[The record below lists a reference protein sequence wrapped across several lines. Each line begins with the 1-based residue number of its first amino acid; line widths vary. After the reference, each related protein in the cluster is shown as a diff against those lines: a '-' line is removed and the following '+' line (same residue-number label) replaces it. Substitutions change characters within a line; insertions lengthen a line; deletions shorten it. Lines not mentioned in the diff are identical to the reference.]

1 MTINA
6 ELTKLNNEITN
17 FEKNVNKLTIII
29 LVVENYKLVTLFK
42 NSINILNNIILRKEL
57 IEHLKSIELLKDYKI
72 QYILKFIITKSL
84 EELNSSINLE
94 DSYKMIPSTVLNSS
108 DNIIKTDNKNYET
121 KLENTFTRINSLIIV
136 VNKKQ

>member
-6 ELTKLNNEITN
+6 ELEKLTNEITN
-17 FEKNVNKLTIII
+17 FEKNINKLTIII

-42 NSINILNNIILRKEL
+42 NSLNILNNVILRKEL

-94 DSYKMIPSTVLNSS
+94 DSYKMIPSTVLESS
-108 DNIIKTDNKNYET
+108 DNINYET
-121 KLENTFTRINSLIIV
+121 KLENTFTRLNSLIIV

>member
-17 FEKNVNKLTIII
+17 FEKNINKLTIII

-72 QYILKFIITKSL
+72 QYILKFIITK
-84 EELNSSINLE
+84 
-94 DSYKMIPSTVLNSS
+94 
-108 DNIIKTDNKNYET
+108 
-121 KLENTFTRINSLIIV
+121 
-136 VNKKQ
+136 

>member
-57 IEHLKSIELLKDYKI
+57 IEHLKSIELIKDYKI

>member
-6 ELTKLNNEITN
+6 ELEKLTNEITN
-17 FEKNVNKLTIII
+17 FEKNINKLTIII

-42 NSINILNNIILRKEL
+42 NSLNILNNVILRKEL

-84 EELNSSINLE
+84 EELNSSINVE
-94 DSYKMIPSTVLNSS
+94 DSYKMIPSTVLKSS
-108 DNIIKTDNKNYET
+108 DNIIKTDNINYET
-121 KLENTFTRINSLIIV
+121 KLENTFTRLNSLIIV

>member
-17 FEKNVNKLTIII
+17 FEKNINKLTIII